1 MTETALLSPTEDHH
15 NHNTNILH
23 KFPNPPQPQSQSV
36 SQDPRS
42 RSLSTTTTALP
53 IIFSPHDLLPTP
65 QRTFTIL
72 PSTEDI
78 KEVHCHNSGLQP
90 YTIKRKTQRPGRRP
104 MITIASLPGR
114 EIVAGT
120 KAGRRECH
128 IFVGNPEKGA
138 TVWLPVVQNSTGIW
152 TFNANERVLRWR
164 EKESWLNGRGGGSS
178 GKGGDLKD
186 FELMDAISAE
196 PLAEYRT
203 KLSGGAVLEIYC
215 DMEQSLE
222 LLTMASILA
231 ILERGRTTK
240 TEKGG
245 KSGERKGSFLVSE
258 SSSPTS
264 SRSASPCTV
273 HGMGD

>member
-1 MTETALLSPTEDHH
+1 MTETALLSLTEDHH
-15 NHNTNILH
+15 HNANILNY
-23 KFPNPPQPQSQSV
+23 FPNPPQSP
-36 SQDPRS
+36 SQDHRT

-53 IIFSPHDLLPTP
+53 IIFSPSDLLPTP
-65 QRTFTIL
+65 LKTFTIL
-72 PSTEDI
+72 PSTSDI

-138 TVWLPVVQNSTGIW
+138 TVWLPVVQNSAGIW

-164 EKESWLNGRGGGSS
+164 EKESWLNGCGSGNS
-178 GKGGDLKD
+178 GNGKGDALKD

-203 KLSGGAVLEIYC
+203 RLSGGAVLEIYC
-215 DMEQSLE
+215 DMEQSLA

-231 ILERGRTTK
+231 ILERARTAR

-273 HGMGD
+273 HGAGD